1 MFRIVIFLVFII
13 FSMSGLGYW
22 YYQDSQTRIETLREN
37 NAQLEVAVETNV
49 RTIDNMVEQAELNQ
63 ERITELSKSLRDAEQ
78 YNSEL
83 RRLFQEH
90 NLTLLAEEKPGL
102 IERRIND
109 ATNEV
114 FDNIM
119 RDTRSR

>member
-13 FSMSGLGYW
+13 FSMSGLGYL

-37 NAQLEVAVETNV
+37 NAELEVTVKANV
-49 RTIDNMVEQAELNQ
+49 RTIDNMVEQANKNQ
-63 ERITELSKSLRDAEQ
+63 ERITELSKSLRNAEQ

-114 FDNIM
+114 FDSIM

>member
-63 ERITELSKSLRDAEQ
+63 KRITELSKSLRDAEQ

-114 FDNIM
+114 FDSIM

>member
-1 MFRIVIFLVFII
+1 
-13 FSMSGLGYW
+13 MSGLGYW

>member
-63 ERITELSKSLRDAEQ
+63 ERITELSKSLRNAEQ

-114 FDNIM
+114 FNSIM

>member
-1 MFRIVIFLVFII
+1 L
-13 FSMSGLGYW
+13 SGLGYW

-37 NAQLEVAVETNV
+37 NAQLEVAVETSNK
-49 RTIDNMVEQAELNQ
+49 TIDNMVEQSELNQ
-63 ERITELSKSLRDAEQ
+63 ERITKLSNSLRNAEQ

-102 IERRIND
+102 IENRINE

-114 FDNIM
+114 FDSIM
-119 RDTRSR
+119 QSTRSR

>member
-1 MFRIVIFLVFII
+1 MFRIVVALIFVIFL
-13 FSMSGLGYW
+13 MSGFGYW
-22 YYQDSQTRIETLREN
+22 YYQNSQSRIETLREN
-37 NAQLEVAVETNV
+37 NARLEVAVKTSV
-49 RTIDNMVEQAELNQ
+49 QTIDNMTEQSQLNQ

-114 FDNIM
+114 FDSIM